1 MHLQIIIG
9 SVREGRVG
17 LPVGE
22 WVLEQAG
29 GRDGLTVELI
39 DLKEWNLPIFALPR
53 SPAMG
58 NYTDPLQQRWAAKIA
73 EADGFILITPEYNH
87 GYSPAMKNALD
98 YLYAEW
104 RRKPAAFVGYGNAG
118 GARAI
123 EQLRQVVTE
132 LQIAPLSA
140 VVHIAG
146 VWAKVKDG
154 RFAADEQ
161 DTRRFAHLMD
171 DLSWWMAALHAAR
184 NAPAG

>member
-1 MHLQIIIG
+1 
-9 SVREGRVG
+9 
-17 LPVGE
+17 
-22 WVLEQAG
+22 
-29 GRDGLTVELI
+29 
-39 DLKEWNLPIFALPR
+39 
-53 SPAMG
+53 
-58 NYTDPLQQRWAAKIA
+58 
-73 EADGFILITPEYNH
+73 
-87 GYSPAMKNALD
+87 MKNALD

-146 VWAKVKDG
+146 VWGKVKDG

-171 DLSWWMAALHAAR
+171 DLSWWMATLRTAR
-184 NAPAG
+184 NASAS

>member
-58 NYTDPLQQRWAAKIA
+58 NYTDPLQ
-73 EADGFILITPEYNH
+73 
-87 GYSPAMKNALD
+87 
-98 YLYAEW
+98 
-104 RRKPAAFVGYGNAG
+104 
-118 GARAI
+118 
-123 EQLRQVVTE
+123 
-132 LQIAPLSA
+132 
-140 VVHIAG
+140 
-146 VWAKVKDG
+146 
-154 RFAADEQ
+154 
-161 DTRRFAHLMD
+161 
-171 DLSWWMAALHAAR
+171 
-184 NAPAG
+184 